1 MPQRPRSKAKP
12 ELPSREAILEF
23 VAEHPGKAGKREIAR
38 AFGLS
43 GGQKIELKRLLK
55 EMAEDGQI
63 ETRRKR
69 LHRPGDLPSVTL
81 LTVEGIDD
89 SGEPVGVPVEW
100 DEELGPA
107 PRIVIAPEEKGGRK
121 RAPGIGDRVLARLT
135 PEPESGG
142 FTARVIRVLEKP
154 QRASL
159 GIFRQRDGEARIVP
173 VSRRDQELVV
183 SPDAAKGAHDGEL
196 VSVEVAKHGRF
207 GLPSARI
214 LERLGDV
221 SSEKAVSLIA
231 LETHGVPHIFP
242 RAVIEAAEAATP
254 ADMAHREDWRDL
266 PLVTIDPADARDH
279 DDAVHAATDPEH
291 VGGFIVTVAIAD
303 VAWYVR
309 PGSDL
314 DREAVKRGNS
324 VYFPGRV
331 VPMLPER
338 ISNDLCSLREG
349 EARPALAVRMRI
361 SSDGRK
367 HGQSFHRIMMRS
379 AAKLSYE
386 QAQAAIDGHPDAT
399 TRPLL
404 DPVLKPLWA
413 AYAALSRA
421 RDQREP
427 LAIDLPERKVLLSED
442 GSVDRIVV
450 PPRLDAHRLIE
461 EFMIQANVA
470 AAEILEAKKSAIV
483 YRIHDEPAFEK
494 LETLRDFLGS
504 LDMTFPKAGSLRPS
518 QFNGILKRV
527 AGTPNALLVNEVIL
541 RSQSQAEY
549 SVENIGHFG
558 LNLRRYVHF
567 TSPIRRYAD
576 LLVHR
581 ALIAALSLGA
591 GGLRD
596 ADEKNLERV
605 AGEISVAE
613 RRAMAAERDTVDRLI
628 AFWLADRV
636 GAHFDGRIR
645 GVTRAGL
652 FVELQESGADGFVPI
667 STIGEDFYEYHEAH
681 HRLVGRTTGETFR
694 LGDAVEVRLAEALPY
709 AGSLRLELI
718 REAPGA
724 GRGAKRRGAT
734 HRPGGKQRFGGKK
747 GSGGWQQ
754 RRSRRPGA

>member
-1 MPQRPRSKAKP
+1 LPRKPKEKKAP
-12 ELPSREAILEF
+12 ELPTREAILEF
-23 VAEHPGKAGKREIAR
+23 VAGNSGKAGKRDIAR

-43 GGQKIELKRLLK
+43 GGQKIALKRMLRELAD
-55 EMAEDGQI
+55 EGLI
-63 ETRRKR
+63 ESRRKH
-69 LHRPGDLPSVTL
+69 LHRPGDLPSVTML
-81 LTVEGIDD
+81 AVEGIDNE
-89 SGEPVGVPVEW
+89 GELIGVPVEW
-100 DEELGPA
+100 DEEIGDA
-107 PRIVIAPEEKGGRK
+107 PRIVIVPEAKGARH

-135 PEPESGG
+135 PEPETGG

-154 QRASL
+154 PRASL
-159 GIFRQRDGEARIVP
+159 GIFRLRDGEARIVP
-173 VSRRDQELVV
+173 VARRDAELVV
-183 SPDAAKGAHDGEL
+183 SPDAAKGARDGEL
-196 VSVEVAKHGRF
+196 VSVEVAKDGRL
-207 GLPSARI
+207 GLPTGRVV
-214 LERLGDV
+214 ERLGDV
-221 SSEKAVSLIA
+221 STEKAVSLIA
-231 LETHGVPHIFP
+231 LEEHGIPHVFP
-242 RAVIEAAEAATP
+242 RAVIAAAEAAHA
-254 ADMAHREDWRDL
+254 ADMTHREDWSDL

-279 DDAVHAATDPEH
+279 DDAVHAAPDPEH
-291 VGGFIVTVAIAD
+291 PGRFIVTIAIAD

-309 PGSDL
+309 PGSEL
-314 DREAVKRGNS
+314 DREAAKRGNS

-349 EARPALAVRMRI
+349 EPRPALAVRMRI
-361 SSDGRK
+361 DASGRK

-386 QAQAAIDGHPDAT
+386 QAQAAIDGRPDAT
-399 TRPLL
+399 TAPLL
-404 DPVLKPLWA
+404 DSILKPLWA
-413 AYAALSRA
+413 AYAALARA

-427 LAIDLPERKVLLSED
+427 LAIDLPERKVLLRDD
-442 GSVDRIVV
+442 GSVDRVVV

-470 AAEILEAKKSAIV
+470 AAEALESKRSPIV
-483 YRIHDEPAFEK
+483 YRIHDEPAWEK
-494 LETLRDFLGS
+494 LEALRDFLGS
-504 LDMTFPKAGSLRPS
+504 LDMSFPKAGNLRPS
-518 QFNGILKRV
+518 QFNRVLTRV
-527 AGTPNALLVNEVIL
+527 ADTPNALLVNEVVL

-549 SVENIGHFG
+549 AVQNIGHFG

-581 ALIAALSLGA
+581 ALISSFVLGA
-591 GGLRD
+591 GALR
-596 ADEKNLERV
+596 ASDEAHLERI

-636 GAHFDGRIR
+636 GAHFEGRVR

-694 LGDAVEVRLAEALPY
+694 LGDAVEVRLVEALPY
-709 AGSLRLELI
+709 AGSLRLELL
-718 REAPGA
+718 REAPRA
-724 GRGAKRRGAT
+724 GRGARRRGAAQ
-734 HRPGGKQRFGGKK
+734 RPGGTKGRGGR
-747 GSGGWQQ
+747 QE
-754 RRSRRPGA
+754 RRRRRPGA